1 MLVRLAFSVMIQVDA
16 DILLIDEVLAVGDAA
31 FQQKCFDEFE
41 RIREDGT
48 TVLLVTHDMAAVR
61 RFCDRA
67 VLLETGRVV
76 ETGDPERVGERYMEL
91 NFSPEARAEE
101 NEQGGPAGPSVDIDE
116 APVEEGERYGD
127 GRAEIVYAGFE
138 GGKGTETHVLASG
151 HRAVFAM
158 RVRFNEAVTDPIF
171 GFTLYDNRK
180 ISVMSASSAW
190 KEPHTGSFA
199 AGEEATFWVTFNNV
213 LGQGRYLVSPVV
225 THGRVMDR
233 RDRMLSVVV
242 TATRNTEALV
252 DLPLHIS
259 IVRSPEAAPLEDA
272 VS

>member
-1 MLVRLAFSVMIQVDA
+1 MMVRLAFAVMIQVDA

-101 NEQGGPAGPSVDIDE
+101 NEQGG
-116 APVEEGERYGD
+116 
-127 GRAEIVYAGFE
+127 
-138 GGKGTETHVLASG
+138 
-151 HRAVFAM
+151 
-158 RVRFNEAVTDPIF
+158 
-171 GFTLYDNRK
+171 
-180 ISVMSASSAW
+180 
-190 KEPHTGSFA
+190 
-199 AGEEATFWVTFNNV
+199 
-213 LGQGRYLVSPVV
+213 
-225 THGRVMDR
+225 
-233 RDRMLSVVV
+233 
-242 TATRNTEALV
+242 
-252 DLPLHIS
+252 
-259 IVRSPEAAPLEDA
+259 
-272 VS
+272 